1 MYSGVPRNF
10 RSEWGGE
17 EIVERRA
24 PLPLRAREIFQIL
37 LDEIDGYL
45 VNYNIGG
52 RGQLTENE
60 LYENII
66 HYENSLINIPS
77 VVFDSSD
84 KDFIASVPGFH
95 NGCSICI
102 EQVNDKEIVKRLP
115 KCGHLYHADCIDSWI
130 NTHSECP
137 VCRKNIN

>member
-1 MYSGVPRNF
+1 MYSSVPRDF
-10 RSEWGGE
+10 EPEWGGE
-17 EIVERRA
+17 EIVDRRV
-24 PLPLRAREIFQIL
+24 PLPLRAREIIQIL

-52 RGQLTENE
+52 LGQLTENE

-137 VCRKNIN
+137 VCRKNIS

>member
-1 MYSGVPRNF
+1 MYSGVPRDF
-10 RSEWGGE
+10 RPEWGGE
-17 EIVERRA
+17 EFVERRA
-24 PLPLRAREIFQIL
+24 PLPLRAREIIQIL
-37 LDEIDGYL
+37 INEIDGYL
-45 VNYNIGG
+45 INYNIG
-52 RGQLTENE
+52 RLGQLTENE

-66 HYENSLINIPS
+66 QYENSLINIPS